1 MTALEF
7 TEGAT
12 LSSSDFVEVRIK
24 EVKKNCLAGIDLCF
38 AAISVFWILVR
49 VFVNTRSPVSRHNS
63 ICKCCS
69 DLITVIFQEPKTLC
83 FLGICQVFYS
93 DQCFLEFGECFREY
107 FKYLD
112 AVLFVKVA
120 HSLLQYISTK

>member
-1 MTALEF
+1 MTAWEF

-24 EVKKNCLAGIDLCF
+24 EVKKFCLAGIDQVFCCDQCF
-38 AAISVFWILVR
+38 LDFGE

-69 DLITVIFQEPKTLC
+69 DFITVIFQELKTLC
-83 FLGICQVFYS
+83 FIGIRQVFYS

-107 FKYLD
+107 L
-112 AVLFVKVA
+112 
-120 HSLLQYISTK
+120 ISNI